1 MKRTVFT
8 VCAMVLMTVS
18 PAFAE
23 SAKIGFVDLQRAL
36 NQSEAGEAAKVEIS
50 GEIQGYE
57 GEVTRRQEELK
68 NLKEDLEKKGALLS
82 EEARAKKER
91 EYEKKLKKFQRFT
104 KDIQDELKQKDADF
118 TRKIID
124 KIFKIVEEIGEKEN
138 YTVVL
143 EKTESSLLYA
153 DEKID
158 MTDKVIEVLDARE
171 KSE

>member
-8 VCAMVLMTVS
+8 VCAMVLMAVS
-18 PAFAE
+18 PAFAA

-36 NQSEAGEAAKVEIS
+36 NQSEAGESAKVEIS
-50 GEIQGYE
+50 EEIQGYE

-82 EEARAKKER
+82 EEARAEKER

-124 KIFKIVEEIGEKEN
+124 KIFKIVEEIGKKEN

>member
-8 VCAMVLMTVS
+8 VCAMVLMAVS
-18 PAFAE
+18 PAFAA
-23 SAKIGFVDLQRAL
+23 SDKIGFVDLQRAL
-36 NQSEAGEAAKVEIS
+36 NESEAGESAKAEI
-50 GEIQGYE
+50 GEEIQGYE
-57 GEVTRRQEELK
+57 GEVSRRQEELK
-68 NLKEDLEKKGALLS
+68 NLKEDLEKKAVLLS
-82 EEARAKKER
+82 EEARAEKER

-104 KDIQDELKQKDADF
+104 KDIQEELKQRDADF

-124 KIFKIVEEIGEKEN
+124 EIFKIVEEIGEEEN
-138 YTVVL
+138 YTVVF